1 MKHIGLLLFSIS
13 LLLLSSC
20 AKDNV
25 SEEELIQ
32 GYIENNNL
40 DAKEGP
46 NGLYY
51 VIEREGTG
59 IHPASIYS
67 EVTVNY
73 VGRLANGS
81 EFDRSGSTSFTTTLD
96 RVIKGWQYGIPL
108 FKVGGEG
115 KLIIPS
121 SLGYGAAGA
130 PPSIPGNSVLV
141 FDIELLDVKN

>member
-1 MKHIGLLLFSIS
+1 MKYIGLFLLS
-13 LLLLSSC
+13 LSFFLFSSC

-32 GYIENNNL
+32 GYIENNGL
-40 DAKEGP
+40 DAQEGP
-46 NGLYY
+46 DGLYY

-59 IHPASIYS
+59 GQTSSIYS

-73 VGRLANGS
+73 TGSLVNGK
-81 EFDRSGSTSFTTTLD
+81 EFDSSSGTPYVTTLD
-96 RVIKGWQYGIPL
+96 RVIKGWQLGIPL
-108 FKVGGEG
+108 FKVGGKG

-121 SLGYGAAGA
+121 RLGYGTAGA
-130 PPSIPGNSVLV
+130 GASIPPNSVLV